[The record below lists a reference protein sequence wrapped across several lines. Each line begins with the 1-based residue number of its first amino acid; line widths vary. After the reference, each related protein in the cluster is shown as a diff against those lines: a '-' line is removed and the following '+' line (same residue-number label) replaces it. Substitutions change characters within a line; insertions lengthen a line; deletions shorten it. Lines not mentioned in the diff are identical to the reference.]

1 MWRYSENIYVY
12 IFNTIV
18 GVIVTQRRERFVRL
32 GEARVSK
39 AMKSIRVIGNL
50 SNRSN
55 YEYSDADVRKIVKA
69 LQLELSALE
78 ARFQQSGKKSQPEFK
93 LQ

>member
-1 MWRYSENIYVY
+1 MWRYNVYVY
-12 IFNTIV
+12 VHIFNTIV
-18 GVIVTQRRERFVRL
+18 GTCMKQRRERFIRL
-32 GEARVSK
+32 AEARVSK
-39 AMKSIRVIGNL
+39 AMKSIRVVGNL

-69 LQLELSALE
+69 LQSELSALE
-78 ARFQQSGKKSQPEFK
+78 ARFQQSDKKSQPEFK

>member
-1 MWRYSENIYVY
+1 MH
-12 IFNTIV
+12 IFKTIV
-18 GVIVTQRRERFVRL
+18 RIYMKQRRERFIRL
-32 GEARVSK
+32 AEARVSK
-39 AMKSIRVIGNL
+39 AMKSIRVVGNL

-69 LQLELSALE
+69 LQSELSALE
-78 ARFQQSGKKSQPEFK
+78 ARFQQSDKKSQPEFR